1 MQPHPLTDFEIQ
13 KYYQNQLNFNG
24 VYLRNNLPK
33 IKNGINIIKLDE
45 YKSIG
50 THWTAYVNGSN
61 VTYFDSFGVEH
72 IPKEIKKSIGN
83 KNITTNIYR
92 IQRYNAVMSGYFFIG
107 FVYFMLKRKSL
118 LGYTSS
124 LFPNEYQKNNKKIL
138 KYFQ

>member
-24 VYLRNNLPK
+24 VYIRNNLPK
-33 IKNGINIIKLDE
+33 IKNGIYIIKLDE

-50 THWTAYVNGSN
+50 THWIAYVNGSN

-92 IQRYNAVMSGYFFIG
+92 IQRYNAVMSGYFCIG
-107 FVYFMLKRKSL
+107 FIYFMLKRKSL
-118 LGYTSS
+118 LGYTSL